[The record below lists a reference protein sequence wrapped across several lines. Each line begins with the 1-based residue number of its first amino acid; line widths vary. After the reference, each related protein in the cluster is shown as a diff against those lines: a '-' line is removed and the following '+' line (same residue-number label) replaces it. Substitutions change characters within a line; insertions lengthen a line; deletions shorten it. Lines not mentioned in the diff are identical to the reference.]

1 MPMNIKGHLARKWIQ
16 RGAQQQ
22 TEPIPA
28 MDLPVA
34 PVVPQK
40 PKWDAIKF
48 KVELKKAKSRLEV
61 QKGKKENE
69 VSSTRYLIV
78 DQIRS
83 KKESLARIHVE
94 KVLRTRNELESYETV
109 MTFADLLAS
118 QNLLFQQISDF
129 DSCGEDLKQ
138 SIASL
143 VYSARRLNIPELH
156 TVTSMFCS
164 HFGNHIIE
172 PIAQQ
177 QGPHVKYINKTLAR
191 KLDSNPPDGYL
202 ILNEL
207 DAIARENGLKY
218 EAPPEDSHLYGDNG
232 PSDLGY
238 YRPVRPPMNVPGMN
252 FGGNNGGHDGGFGG
266 SGFGG
271 GGGYGGGGFGGG
283 GGGGGMPMMPA
294 PAPLQPMPTP
304 YGNSFPQSPYSVS
317 NPTSAPPSAP
327 SAPSNSSVPPASFDP
342 SQNATGTLYPYH
354 DMNPPNIPGSA
365 NADFLSDDVLTA
377 KYNSLKDK

>member
-1 MPMNIKGHLARKWIQ
+1 MPMNFKGHLARKWVQ

-22 TEPIPA
+22 TQPTPA

-34 PVVPQK
+34 PVIPQK
-40 PKWDAIKF
+40 PQWNAVKF

-69 VSSTRYLIV
+69 VSSTRYLIA

-94 KVLRTRNELESYETV
+94 KVLRARTELESYETV

-118 QNLLFQQISDF
+118 QHLLFQQISDF

-138 SIASL
+138 SVASL

-177 QGPHVKYINKTLAR
+177 QGPNVKYINKTLAR

-218 EAPPEDSHLYGDNG
+218 EAPPEDSHLDGGNG
-232 PSDLGY
+232 PSDPGY
-238 YRPVRPPMNVPGMN
+238 YRPVRPPMNVPGMGGHN
-252 FGGNNGGHDGGFGG
+252 NHFGGPGNGGGDMGMMPPPIPMNIP
-266 SGFGG
+266 
-271 GGGYGGGGFGGG
+271 
-283 GGGGGMPMMPA
+283 GMPGP
-294 PAPLQPMPTP
+294 PPLPPMSDP
-304 YGNSFPQSPYSVS
+304 YGNSFSQSPYSMS
-317 NPTSAPPSAP
+317 NPPSAPPSAP
-327 SAPSNSSVPPASFDP
+327 PAPHAPSAPPPSFDP
-342 SQNATGTLYPYH
+342 SHNATGTLYPYP

-365 NADFLSDDVLTA
+365 NPDFLSDDVLTA